1 MPKIRTHRHY
11 RPRHQLTSMVIYV
24 EFCDVLMNVEVF
36 DLYPG
41 MCRHEGAGWCAPSHF
56 LKIDL
61 FALQVL
67 L

>member
-36 DLYPG
+36 DLYPCHLRTQMKRG
-41 MCRHEGAGWCAPSHF
+41 ERQAII
-56 LKIDL
+56 L
-61 FALQVL
+61 VL
-67 L
+67 LHNLPIATC